1 MQALSRRDAAGKIIP
16 ETEEDFEA
24 LLNNMLY
31 AIEEG
36 TDEDILGC
44 YDRVILYESISDNL
58 DANISAGRLTLYAGD
73 VANNFQKGYYEGLY
87 SAIKDCNLILEHMLE
102 KDSAKARACVPQP
115 MPSRAYAITI

>member
-1 MQALSRRDAAGKIIP
+1 MIVLAALLFGGCKRYLDVTPQGKIIP

-58 DANISAGRLTLYAGD
+58 DANISAGRLTLYAGGD
-73 VANNFQKGYYEGLY
+73 QGL
-87 SAIKDCNLILEHMLE
+87 
-102 KDSAKARACVPQP
+102 
-115 MPSRAYAITI
+115 